1 MDWKKYLWFLR
12 NKYIVVLLGLFIYL
26 FFLEDVTIFNLYERK
41 SKRNLLYQEKQ
52 RKLKNI
58 KEVRDQLEALKDPEQ
73 LEKFAREEYYFK
85 KENEDV
91 FVIHRE

>member
-1 MDWKKYLWFLR
+1 ML
-12 NKYIVVLLGLFIYL
+12 I
-26 FFLEDVTIFNLYERK
+26 
-41 SKRNLLYQEKQ
+41 QEKQ

-58 KEVRDQLEALKDPEQ
+58 KEVRDQLEDLKDLEQ